1 MDNVGRLKDGVRS
14 SKFML
19 WLAAKKAQKRIE
31 LLIGHHSLQKFSRQ
45 AYVTS
50 LYFKRAISVFITNC
64 SSRYMGA
71 FNIALSQYKLSKLA
85 SKLADAIRL
94 LELVIELDLM
104 YYGDNSAVT
113 EEDRKLCL
121 QLKEGY
127 IP

>member
-1 MDNVGRLKDGVRS
+1 
-14 SKFML
+14 
-19 WLAAKKAQKRIE
+19 
-31 LLIGHHSLQKFSRQ
+31 
-45 AYVTS
+45 
-50 LYFKRAISVFITNC
+50 
-64 SSRYMGA
+64 MGA
-71 FNIALSQYKLSKLA
+71 FDIALAQYKLSKLT